1 MRQATLLWYMSEV
14 GGGGETF
21 FPRSGGLRH
30 PPDVLCEGGAGW
42 QGMRVTPSKG
52 KAVLFYSLR
61 PCAHS
66 RSARRCALLG
76 PCLLRCC
83 FGSCC
88 FCSCCFWC

>member
-1 MRQATLLWYMSEV
+1 MSEV

-66 RSARRCALLG
+66 LAARLPWTLL
-76 PCLLRCC
+76 LLPLLLLLLLLLLLVLKL
-83 FGSCC
+83 
-88 FCSCCFWC
+88 